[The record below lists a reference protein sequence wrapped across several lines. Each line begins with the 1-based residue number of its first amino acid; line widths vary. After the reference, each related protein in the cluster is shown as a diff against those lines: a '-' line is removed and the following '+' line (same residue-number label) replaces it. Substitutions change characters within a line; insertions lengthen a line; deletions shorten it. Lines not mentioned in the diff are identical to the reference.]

1 MSILSGVLSG
11 GGLMLAALGAAIDES
26 HHPFKRSLVR
36 PGGPGK
42 KRDEETHEWVCEG
55 MPPKKGVYVQKCIN
69 VHNPKRKPKIVRISK
84 AYKKKYNKLYRAG
97 KFPRAKRFKVD
108 ERHPRAA
115 YNPKKSPYAAK
126 RKAARGRV
134 NKKK

>member
-11 GGLMLAALGAAIDES
+11 GSLVLAALGAAIDES
-26 HHPFKRSLVR
+26 HHPFKRSLIR
-36 PGGPGK
+36 PGGPGG

-55 MPPKKGVYVQKCIN
+55 RPSTRGAYVQKCVN
-69 VHNPKRKPKIVRISK
+69 VHNPDRKPKIVKINK

-97 KFPRAKRFKVD
+97 KFPKAKRFKID

-115 YNPKKSPYAAK
+115 YNPKKSQYAAK
-126 RKAARGRV
+126 RKKARSKAR
-134 NKKK
+134 